1 MRRSLRL
8 LGPLLAVV
16 LVGTGLPLATPAA
29 AAGLPFGPD
38 VSSWQHPSGAAI
50 DWAQVRAGGSA
61 FAFIKATEGSS
72 YVNPYYASDAQGA
85 RANHLAVG
93 AYAFV
98 RPALP
103 ISTATTQAQ
112 QLVSTIGSQASTGTL
127 PPVMDLE
134 TTGGLGQADL
144 ITWSQQF
151 LETVRSL
158 TGRTPI
164 VYSYPYFW
172 PSSMGSTTALGRYP
186 LWLASY
192 QSTSPSPLAG
202 WSSWTF
208 WQYTSSATVAGIP
221 SAGSTDM
228 SQFNGTTT
236 ALAALA
242 NGTVA
247 TPWTVTAPSAPVNVS
262 AAPGLASATVRWLPA
277 NDGGQVPSSYTVTA
291 SPGGATVA
299 VSGTSYQ
306 ASFTGLTGG
315 TAYTFTVRA
324 TNTAGT
330 SAASAA
336 SAPVVAGQLPSPPG
350 RPVVTTSSGRV
361 SLQWAA
367 SSGAPTSYVVLRC
380 SPAPCSATSGAVAT
394 VAVPT
399 TSWADTSVVNG
410 TTYGYAVV
418 AHNSYGYSGSSGTV
432 AAAPVGPPTT
442 PTALTASTTPSSIT
456 VTWSPP
462 ASDGGS
468 AVTGYVV
475 TLDGTTRTALSAT
488 SRSATLSSLASA
500 STHTVTVAATSALG
514 TGPAAAVTVTTPAA
528 PNTVSAPVSSSLALT
543 LPRYSTLSGRA
554 LSVTVQSLQATTGQP
569 LPGATVVVS
578 YVPRKG
584 AAPAARTLTTDA
596 SGLATTSFTATVT
609 GTVTATMAATPRATA
624 AAASGVVNVLPF
636 VTAYLTSYT
645 TNVGQ
650 SVAMVGSLSP
660 LLAGVRV
667 YRQGYYSGGWHTYAS
682 TLVDRYGH
690 YRFLITPTVATTNY
704 YRVWVGVTWLN
715 VGGPSRTVTLR
726 VV

>member
-1 MRRSLRL
+1 MRRPARL
-8 LGPLLAVV
+8 LGPLLVATV
-16 LVGTGLPLATPAA
+16 LAAGLPLATPAA
-29 AAGLPFGPD
+29 AAGLPVGPD

-50 DWAQVRAGGSA
+50 DWAKVRAGGSL
-61 FAFIKATEGSS
+61 FTIIKATEGTG
-72 YVNPYYASDAQGA
+72 YVNPYYASDAQAA

-103 ISTATTQAQ
+103 ISTATSQAQ
-112 QLVSTIGSQASTGTL
+112 QFVNTIGSQASTGTL

-134 TTGGLGQADL
+134 TTGGLGPADL

-172 PSSMGSTTALGRYP
+172 PSSMGNTTALGRYP

-202 WSSWTF
+202 WSSWTL

-221 SAGSTDM
+221 GSTGSTDM

-236 ALAALA
+236 QLAALA

-247 TPWTVTAPSAPVNVS
+247 TPWSVTAPSAPVSVS
-262 AAPGLASATVRWLPA
+262 ATPGQASATVRWLPA
-277 NDGGQVPSSYTVTA
+277 NDGGQVPSRYTVTA

-299 VSGTSYQ
+299 VSGTAYQ
-306 ASFTGLTGG
+306 ASFSGLTGG

-336 SAPVVAGQLPSPPG
+336 TAPVVAGQLPSPPG

-361 SLQWAA
+361 ALQWAA
-367 SSGAPTSYVVLRC
+367 SSGAPTSYAVLRC
-380 SPAPCSATSGAVAT
+380 SPAPCSATSGTVAT
-394 VAVPT
+394 VAAPT
-399 TSWADTSVVNG
+399 TSWTDTSVVNG

-418 AHNSYGYSGSSGTV
+418 ARNSYGVSGSSGTV
-432 AAAPVGPPTT
+432 AAAPVGPPSS
-442 PTALTASTTPSSIT
+442 PTALTTSTTPSSIT

-462 ASDGGS
+462 ASNGGS

-475 TLDGTTRTALSAT
+475 TLDGTTRTTLSAD
-488 SRSATLSSLASA
+488 SLSATLSSLASA
-500 STHTVTVAATSALG
+500 STHTVTVVATSALG

-528 PNTVSAPVSSSLALT
+528 PNTVTAPVASAVVLT
-543 LPRYSTLSGRA
+543 LPRYSTGSGRA
-554 LSVTVQSLQATTGQP
+554 LPVTVQALQSGTGAP
-569 LPGATVVVS
+569 LAGATVVVS
-578 YVPRKG
+578 
-584 AAPAARTLTTDA
+584 
-596 SGLATTSFTATVT
+596 TTSFTALVT
-609 GTVTATMAATPRATA
+609 GTVTASLPATA
-624 AAASGVVNVLPF
+624 RSTAASAAGVVNVLPI
-636 VTAYLTSYT
+636 VTAYLTTYT
-645 TNVGQ
+645 AKVGQ
-650 SVAMVGSLSP
+650 SVAMVGSVSP

-690 YRFLITPTVATTNY
+690 YRFLFAPTVATTDH

-715 VGGPSRTVTLR
+715 VGGPSRTVDLR
-726 VV
+726 VL